1 MKQQIIEI
9 LNKHRPP
16 MIHPTNRSGGDYAV
30 ACEVDRILDEVI
42 KEIENMGTGKN
53 PIVISGNGGVTE
65 EEYKKEIAFL
75 EKNFERATDDE
86 LDKPTFGKVTITPF
100 NLPNTDKFKCKDCS
114 HTLVRTRGQGMYCGI
129 CKK

>member
-30 ACEVDRILDEVI
+30 ACEVDRILNDVI
-42 KEIENMGTGKN
+42 KDVEKLEN
-53 PIVISGNGGVTE
+53 I
-65 EEYKKEIAFL
+65 EYKKEIAFL